1 MKVNKI
7 ILRDSAD
14 SRFDDLITFDNKV
27 LLEDIYSQIAYVKEN
42 VEDYSNEDV
51 YIALKQ
57 LSPFTI
63 EWVGQYEIV
72 EYQGCENMSLESC
85 VDYNILKRYLSEE
98 ELQYM
103 DGVINHYLDYLE
115 KYDDGVCDIIGRYN
129 GEYGNYEIIDWYE
142 GIITTKEFLQDY
154 KGVTYEE

>member
-14 SRFDDLITFDNKV
+14 SSFDDLITFDNEV
-27 LLEDIYSQIAYVKEN
+27 LLEDIYSQVAYVKEN

-63 EWVGQYEIV
+63 EWVGQYDIV
-72 EYQGCENMSLESC
+72 EY
-85 VDYNILKRYLSEE
+85 
-98 ELQYM
+98 
-103 DGVINHYLDYLE
+103 
-115 KYDDGVCDIIGRYN
+115 
-129 GEYGNYEIIDWYE
+129 
-142 GIITTKEFLQDY
+142 
-154 KGVTYEE
+154 